1 MLKSDLVAIK
11 NELKELDEAREK
23 IIKIARIVIKLSSN
37 SIAQIHRAEFKKA
50 SKIILK
56 AEKWVK
62 KLNELL
68 NNNPMLN
75 NGNSQTA
82 FQEYVEAKLLYSIA
96 TNKKLIPYKDLKVNS
111 ISYILG
117 LLDLIGELKRMI
129 LDLLRK
135 ENIKDAES
143 LLGLM
148 EKIYEDLASLDH
160 TYFIQTFR
168 RKLDVA
174 RKLIEMTRGDVIS
187 NARKISLE
195 KAINELKSFI
205 EKKT

>member
-1 MLKSDLVAIK
+1 
-11 NELKELDEAREK
+11 
-23 IIKIARIVIKLSSN
+23 
-37 SIAQIHRAEFKKA
+37 
-50 SKIILK
+50 
-56 AEKWVK
+56 
-62 KLNELL
+62 
-68 NNNPMLN
+68 
-75 NGNSQTA
+75 
-82 FQEYVEAKLLYSIA
+82 